1 MIVPY
6 TRCTCT
12 LLKGAGTTAALPS
25 SYYTPPI
32 AAHYDRIL
40 IQQIHETR
48 AGIPSFCMY
57 YNRTM
62 IILVSQ
68 PGYRHYAGTTT
79 LLLLYYDSMSLV
91 LRLFIFLP
99 VLRCYYYHTTI
110 PNGLQ
115 ALRWN
120 YGFTTILLRLEKC
133 SDNLFFPYYNV
144 TTIVLQLYYVFT
156 RSAL

>member
-1 MIVPY
+1 MIVSY
-6 TRCTCT
+6 TLCTWT
-12 LLKGAGTTAALPS
+12 LLKGACTTAALPS

-40 IQQIHETR
+40 ILQIHESR
-48 AGIPSFCMY
+48 AGIPSFCLY

-62 IILVSQ
+62 IILVSH
-68 PGYRHYAGTTT
+68 PCYRHYAGTTT

-133 SDNLFFPYYNV
+133 SDYFFFLPVLRLYYDC
-144 TTIVLQLYYVFT
+144 TMIVL
-156 RSAL
+156 RSY